1 MTFTNTTN
9 GAGNTTRPVSLTVND
24 PASLVITPGTGLTS
38 TGLVG
43 GPFTPT
49 NVVYTLENTGDV
61 PLDWTAAKV
70 ATWLDLSDT
79 SGTIAA
85 GLTAT
90 VTTLNTGADSLAAG
104 VYTDTV
110 TFTNTTNGAG
120 NTTRPVS
127 LTVND
132 PASLVITPGTG
143 LKLTDLWVVRL
154 LRQMCS
160 IP

>member
-1 MTFTNTTN
+1 M
-9 GAGNTTRPVSLTVND
+9 
-24 PASLVITPGTGLTS
+24 
-38 TGLVG
+38 
-43 GPFTPT
+43 
-49 NVVYTLENTGDV
+49 VYTLENTGDV

-90 VTTLNTGADSLAAG
+90 VTVSLNTGADSLAAG

-143 LKLTDLWVVRL
+143 LTSTGLVGLSVYSDKCGLY
-154 LRQMCS
+154 LREHR
-160 IP
+160 